1 MILSKILTLPALVSF
16 CGEGR
21 KDDDDDATVT
31 AAAAAA
37 AGCPQPLHQSLCTT

>member
-1 MILSKILTLPALVSF
+1 MILSKILTLPALVPF

-31 AAAAAA
+31 AGA